1 MNGQIEQESSQGLI
15 HPGIVA
21 AAYTQACE
29 NVRHIR
35 NERIWFTNAYTAV
48 VAGGLAFMLRDNGS
62 SANQA
67 PKSIGLLVLVLFSV
81 LSIMSSIR
89 LVAELRTAIANL
101 KHLINLN
108 GMETIVG
115 MVEPPRG
122 FGTSLPMRWVFP
134 IFFSLTTA
142 SLVVLLVIHLLGV
155 WG

>member
-1 MNGQIEQESSQGLI
+1 MTEQTEQESSQGLI

-62 SANQA
+62 SAQA
-67 PKSIGLLVLVLFSV
+67 PKSIGLLVLVLFSFV
-81 LSIMSSIR
+81 SILSSIR

-101 KHLINLN
+101 KHLVYES
-108 GMETIVG
+108 GMDRLVG
-115 MVEPPRG
+115 FAEPPHR
-122 FGTSLPMRWVFP
+122 FASSLPMRWVFP

-142 SLVVLLVIHLLGV
+142 SLIVLLFIHLLGMQR
-155 WG
+155 